1 MNKIHIIRNQD
12 VDRVLI
18 GVPKGHHH
26 LRVCIRLK
34 NESSLVFQE
43 ATIAN
48 ILRAYTT
55 IKTHPTIRARE
66 LKVEDFTTQPLK
78 EGFATHQLLETSRKS
93 EDIEEELRTLLE
105 GGAPTT

>member
-1 MNKIHIIRNQD
+1 MNKIHIIRN

-18 GVPKGHHH
+18 GVPVGHHH
-26 LRVCIRLK
+26 LRVFIQLK

-55 IKTHPTIRARE
+55 VKTHPTIRAQE
-66 LKVEDFTTQPLK
+66 LKMEAFTTQPLK

-93 EDIEEELRTLLE
+93 EDIEGELRTLLE
-105 GGAPTT
+105 KGASTS

>member
-1 MNKIHIIRNQD
+1 MNKIQIIRNQD
-12 VDRVLI
+12 VDQVLI
-18 GVPKGHHH
+18 GVPKGHH
-26 LRVCIRLK
+26 LRVCIQLK

-48 ILRAYTT
+48 SLQAYTT
-55 IKTHPTIRARE
+55 IKTHPTIRAQE
-66 LKVEDFTTQPLK
+66 LRMEAFTTQPLK
-78 EGFATHQLLETSRKS
+78 EDFAIHQLLETSRKS